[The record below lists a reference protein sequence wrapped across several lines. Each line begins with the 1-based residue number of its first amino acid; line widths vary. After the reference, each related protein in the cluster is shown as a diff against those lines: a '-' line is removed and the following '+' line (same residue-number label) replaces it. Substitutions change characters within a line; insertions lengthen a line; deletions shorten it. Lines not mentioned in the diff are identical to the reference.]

1 MLSCM
6 TSRDDVCATPHL
18 ILHELTRSII
28 ISWGGSDWTAYSS
41 SKHQLFAQLHS
52 RLHSPPPAPSWP
64 LDFHFTLQ
72 PGSPPPS
79 LFKTRPTIIYV
90 FAGDIDW
97 LHIDTSLLLA
107 SPAPAKNVIFLK
119 EMASPAAADVVL
131 FSCRCSVTLEI
142 FLFVA
147 TCVQLSHLAQIQR
160 GFGTR
165 PVQAATPGSPAP
177 RKYPS
182 YMQLQAAL
190 SSPAAVEPPV
200 LGK

>member
-1 MLSCM
+1 MCVQLRISSCM
-6 TSRDDVCATPHL
+6 NSRAASLYRGGVLTGPRTRRPSTSYSLNFTLVCTAPPLHRRGLSTSISLCSLALPHL
-18 ILHELTRSII
+18 L
-28 ISWGGSDWTAYSS
+28 SS
-41 SKHQLFAQLHS
+41 RPAQQS
-52 RLHSPPPAPSWP
+52 Y
-64 LDFHFTLQ
+64 TL
-72 PGSPPPS
+72 
-79 LFKTRPTIIYV
+79 